1 MEESVDAEA
10 GLRRL
15 HDDIR
20 ARGLDRKPTGRIVAE
35 LCVHLLLA
43 LGGIALFLIAE
54 HPLAAA
60 FAMLLSTAGSLGV
73 GSNTHTAS
81 HGAASERPWVNQAL
95 TYFGSP
101 FFFGVSA
108 TYWWEKHIAGHHR
121 AANVAGADPD
131 IDFVPL
137 FALNEMELRAARGWR
152 RWYYAHLQ
160 WLVFPLALAFNQFNM
175 QKDGWRHVLRRL
187 REPQRRRPM
196 HWMDLAAMSL
206 HLAVFVGLPLWWF
219 PVTDVAAFIAMR
231 WALFGYAMF
240 AVLAP
245 AHWPA
250 AAQLRAVDSA
260 QRGSFA
266 ARQLEATLNFRAG
279 RLLGFFC
286 SGLDRQIE
294 HHLFPGISHPH
305 YPALQSMVQT
315 FCTEQGLPYR
325 TLGWPEAL
333 RASLAILRRP
343 KPVQCGKIAAL
354 KV

>member
-1 MEESVDAEA
+1 MH
-10 GLRRL
+10 RL
-15 HDDIR
+15 HEAVR

-35 LCVHLLLA
+35 LCTHLLLG
-43 LGGIALFLIAE
+43 LGGIALFLVAE
-54 HPLAAA
+54 HPLLAA

-81 HGAASERPWVNQAL
+81 HGAASERPWVNQLL

-137 FALNEMELRAARGWR
+137 FALNEMELQAARGWR
-152 RWYYAHLQ
+152 RWYFEHLQ
-160 WLVFPLALAFNQFNM
+160 WLLFPLALAFNQFNM

-187 REPQRRRPM
+187 LDPRRRRPM
-196 HWMDLAAMSL
+196 HWMDLAAMTL
-206 HLAVFVGLPLWWF
+206 HLAVFVGLPLYFF
-219 PVTDVAAFIAMR
+219 PPLDVAAFIAVR

-245 AHWPA
+245 AHWPSA
-250 AAQLRAVDSA
+250 AEVRTPDAVR
-260 QRGSFA
+260 QGTFA

-279 RLLGFFC
+279 RLFGFFC
-286 SGLDRQIE
+286 SGLDHQIE

-305 YPALQSMVQT
+305 YRALGPLVQAY
-315 FCTEQGLPYR
+315 CAEQGLPYR
-325 TLGWPEAL
+325 TLGWAEAL

-343 KPVQCGKIAAL
+343 KPVRCGNMAHL
-354 KV
+354 KP